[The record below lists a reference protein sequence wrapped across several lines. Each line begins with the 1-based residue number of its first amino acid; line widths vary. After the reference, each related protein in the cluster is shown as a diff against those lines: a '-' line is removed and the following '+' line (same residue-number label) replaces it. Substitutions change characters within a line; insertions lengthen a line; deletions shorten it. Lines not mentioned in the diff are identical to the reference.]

1 MNGQQHW
8 IGVYNTRRW
17 RKQTGFGA
25 SVSRIALGAAII
37 SALALPLT
45 VDVDDLAL
53 EDTMAVARNAVAG
66 TFESAI
72 EDLGL
77 SELGSV
83 GRIGR

>member
-17 RKQTGFGA
+17 PKQAGFGA

-45 VDVDDLAL
+45 IDIDDLAL
-53 EDTMAVARNAVAG
+53 EDTMAAARNAVAG

-83 GRIGR
+83 GHIGR